1 MRYIIEAIRDYD
13 QVKPEHMTYLLT
25 GMSSV
30 QNPSPYLFAEVIVSG
45 HFLLKWFSYLRACMC
60 GFSQLTPAEHKSL
73 ATKRRVTK
81 AVYYWRNRNLNLTVS
96 CWFLGL
102 YYIHLLCCVTG
113 PPATKGKFAQDH
125 TAVPWNYDQE
135 VLRTSTRWVL
145 EGLCKFIE
153 GISLIKQEF

>member
-1 MRYIIEAIRDYD
+1 MLDAFTQCGSTPCMRYIIEAIRDYD
-13 QVKPEHMTYLLT
+13 QVKPEHMTYLLI

-81 AVYYWRNRNLNLTVS
+81 AVYYWRNRNLKSNSKLLISRFILHT
-96 CWFLGL
+96 F
-102 YYIHLLCCVTG
+102 ILLC
-113 PPATKGKFAQDH
+113 
-125 TAVPWNYDQE
+125 Y
-135 VLRTSTRWVL
+135 RTSCNKRKICPRPHCCPL
-145 EGLCKFIE
+145 EL
-153 GISLIKQEF
+153 